1 MKRYSPDAAAVY
13 TVLGNL
19 LEARNDPKRAV
30 ECYVAALKLNPF
42 LWDSFERTC
51 STGQSQGC
59 LVHNLSMLILSRD
72 QDPSSEH
79 LQEFSR
85 DFCITLADIVC

>member
-13 TVLGNL
+13 SVLGNL

-51 STGQSQGC
+51 STG
-59 LVHNLSMLILSRD
+59 
-72 QDPSSEH
+72 
-79 LQEFSR
+79 
-85 DFCITLADIVC
+85 